1 MNKIKISKNFY
12 LHEFQCKDG
21 SQLVML
27 DEALLQKLQELRDKI
42 GLPIRINSAY
52 RTPEHNKAIGG
63 SPKSQH
69 MLGKAADISV
79 SGISAESL
87 AIMCET
93 MGFGGIGIYKS
104 KGFVHVDTRSKKS
117 RWTEE

>member
-27 DEALLQKLQELRDKI
+27 DEALLQKLQELRDRI
-42 GLPIRINSAY
+42 GLPIRINSGY
-52 RTPEHNKAIGG
+52 RTPAHNKAIGG

-79 SGISAESL
+79 NGWTAVKLAEL
-87 AIMCET
+87 CET
-93 MGFGGIGIYKS
+93 LGFGGIGIYKAQ
-104 KGFVHVDTRSKKS
+104 GFVHVDTRAKKS
-117 RWTEE
+117 RWME